1 MLIQP
6 PASLGHVASSTDD
19 RLAAAPRTMGS
30 VILSYCIALPLFGR
44 AVFPLARDKA
54 HITLASS
61 FADPQIV
68 ATYLAAAVV
77 TVKFCTTNNDFRQ
90 MNGRRVTQV
99 FMLFVAMCL
108 ASSFGSRFPLFSI
121 WRCFEVFL
129 LGMWAIVMVR
139 NAAGTSDP
147 AKSIR
152 AFYFISVAILIGVFA
167 GLVIN
172 PSGAWSME
180 GDVARLTGTTGY
192 SINPNDIGAIAALIA
207 IACYVRAVELGSLKY
222 AAAAVSFMGVCYVSH
237 SRGSYIAL
245 VAGLLAANVML
256 GRLAH
261 RRATIFVMGFCA
273 ALAVGVVALVSPE
286 VRDFFVVLMT
296 RGHET
301 ENLESFGGRLRV
313 WEFGLQ
319 VFKEHPLL
327 GTGYGTYPE
336 GVEGGHFHNV
346 FIELLVTTGTVG
358 LGGYVAFLVTM
369 FANTRKWIGRA
380 NVKAVGERIISAD
393 LVTIPVVIIVANGA
407 SAGAAYFSWDLLG
420 LMSVAV
426 SSSVLMV
433 RKDAGGGVPAAR
445 MPFSNLLP

>member
-1 MLIQP
+1 MLVP
-6 PASLGHVASSTDD
+6 PLTTPSHVASADV
-19 RLAAAPRTMGS
+19 RLAAPRRTLGS
-30 VILSYCIALPLFGR
+30 LILSYSIALPLFGR

-61 FADPQIV
+61 FTDPQIV

-77 TVKFCTTNNDFRQ
+77 MIQFCTTSNLL
-90 MNGRRVTQV
+90 GRMERGRATQV

-121 WRCFEVFL
+121 WRCLEVLL
-129 LGMWAIVMVR
+129 LGMWAVVMIR
-139 NAAGTSDP
+139 NTAGTVDP
-147 AKSIR
+147 SQSIR
-152 AFYFISVAILIGVFA
+152 AFYVICVAILIGVFV

-180 GDVARLTGTTGY
+180 GDIARLTGTTGY

-207 IACYVRAVELGSLKY
+207 VGCYMRAVERGSFKY
-222 AAAAVSFMGVCYVSH
+222 TAAAILFMGVCYVSR

-261 RRATIFVMGFCA
+261 RRATIFATSFCA
-273 ALAVGVVALVSPE
+273 ALALGVVVLVSPE
-286 VRDFFVVLMT
+286 VREFFAFLMT

-301 ENLESFGGRLRV
+301 ENLETFGGRLHV

-319 VFKEHPLL
+319 IFREHPFL

-358 LGGYVAFLVTM
+358 VVSYVAFLVTM
-369 FANTRKWIGRA
+369 IASTRRWIRRA
-380 NVKAVGERIISAD
+380 NVKVVAERIIAAD
-393 LVTIPVVIIVANGA
+393 LVTIPVVIIVSNGA

-433 RKDAGGGVPAAR
+433 RKNTGAAVPAAQ
-445 MPFSNLLP
+445 MPFSNLLR